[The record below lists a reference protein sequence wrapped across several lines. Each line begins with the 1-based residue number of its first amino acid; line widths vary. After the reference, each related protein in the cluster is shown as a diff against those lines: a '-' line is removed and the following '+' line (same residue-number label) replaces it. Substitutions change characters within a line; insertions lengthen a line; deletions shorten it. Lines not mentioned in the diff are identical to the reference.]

1 MKVFKVWPGVD
12 LNPCCEKTLDAVS
25 YWLDMAE
32 NGDTIKIEIIE
43 MTESEYDALPEYTGP

>member
-12 LNPCCEKTLDAVS
+12 LNPCCEKTLDAVA

-32 NGDTIKIEIIE
+32 AGDTITIKAIE
-43 MTESEYDALPEYTGP
+43 MTEAEYEALPEYMGP